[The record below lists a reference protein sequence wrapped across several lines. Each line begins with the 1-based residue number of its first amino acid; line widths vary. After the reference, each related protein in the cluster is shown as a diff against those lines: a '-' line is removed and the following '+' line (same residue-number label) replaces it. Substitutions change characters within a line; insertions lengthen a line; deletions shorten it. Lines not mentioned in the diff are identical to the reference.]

1 MAASSWRSSRSRRSS
16 ASSTYSPSGARSAG
30 HAARLSTVGGF
41 AAGSGRDTFIT
52 WNRGGRN
59 KEYHEPGK
67 AWRTFENSLRG
78 TVNLSRTPS
87 ERRRPRTV
95 SGNPTGRF
103 RPRPPRVVNDDR
115 SPAYGKA
122 SIKPGQISVSEM
134 FSQMNVTPSAHSSP
148 KENSRKK
155 RALVD
160 RHIQLMKCA
169 KGGRDPVAERRSNFL
184 ARSRQRQAE
193 AAKWERHTSGRK
205 RKKPRPKG
213 FRICHD
219 HDHAHVIDHRF

>member
-1 MAASSWRSSRSRRSS
+1 MAASSGDRAGAAGAPPHPRILL
-16 ASSTYSPSGARSAG
+16 PARSAG

-59 KEYHEPGK
+59 KENHEPGK

-122 SIKPGQISVSEM
+122 SIKPGQFSVSEM
-134 FSQMNVTPSAHSSP
+134 FSQMNVTPSAHSSL
-148 KENSRKK
+148 R
-155 RALVD
+155 RIL
-160 RHIQLMKCA
+160 
-169 KGGRDPVAERRSNFL
+169 ERR
-184 ARSRQRQAE
+184 
-193 AAKWERHTSGRK
+193 GRC
-205 RKKPRPKG
+205 RPPYP
-213 FRICHD
+213 
-219 HDHAHVIDHRF
+219 AHEVLRVAGIP